1 MVSPDGPAAP
11 RWIAPE
17 IAQRYGRALT
27 TVQKVWMV
35 KPAWPA
41 PAGRRGHWNEYLAAD
56 VEAAIGP
63 VPAATETPGAP
74 GDPDELLTISQ
85 IAVYTGKA
93 RGTIAAYVS
102 RGQYPDPDED
112 ADGVKRWR
120 RATVDADLTGRR
132 GYLRRH
138 HENS

>member
-17 IAQRYGRALT
+17 IAQRYGRALA

-35 KPAWPA
+35 KPGWPA
-41 PAGRRGHWNEYLAAD
+41 PVGRRGHWNEYLASD

-63 VPAATETPGAP
+63 PPAPAQTP
-74 GDPDELLTISQ
+74 GDPDELLTIAQ
-85 IAVYTGKA
+85 IAAYTGKA

-102 RGQYPDPDED
+102 RGQYPAPDED
-112 ADGVKRWR
+112 ENGVKRWR
-120 RATVDADLTGRR
+120 RATVDADLAARR
-132 GYLRRH
+132 KYLRPK
-138 HENS
+138 S